1 VLVVPCPPLFVGPSC
16 LDTESDAPLTGDRTV
31 VSGGCVGSVT
41 SCLFPLLSFWS
52 FLMVERTDKSE
63 QERVAAER
71 AATDHIFRLMRGDG
85 NQSRI
90 NDGQPSAS

>member
-1 VLVVPCPPLFVGPSC
+1 M
-16 LDTESDAPLTGDRTV
+16 TDRLKQT
-31 VSGGCVGSVT
+31 
-41 SCLFPLLSFWS
+41 
-52 FLMVERTDKSE
+52 E

-71 AATDHIFRLMRGDG
+71 AATENVFRLMRGDG

>member
-1 VLVVPCPPLFVGPSC
+1 
-16 LDTESDAPLTGDRTV
+16 
-31 VSGGCVGSVT
+31 
-41 SCLFPLLSFWS
+41 
-52 FLMVERTDKSE
+52 MVERTDKSE
-63 QERVAAER
+63 QERVAAHQ